1 MTQVDITHACALLV
15 QIRMECV
22 DDLVGL
28 RFHTS
33 ILFSPRSIFLL
44 YVSDSMR
51 NIIIFAYQE
60 RVRKRTREMLLKI
73 VTCQSETARWFIQKG
88 QSLPQMERRKI
99 NDFELVI
106 FLVAREKM
114 IFEEKQSENRCR
126 ILMHWMCDR
135 LIISSVSISASMF
148 IHLLFDAFW

>member
-73 VTCQSETARWFIQKG
+73 VTCQSETAR
-88 QSLPQMERRKI
+88 
-99 NDFELVI
+99 
-106 FLVAREKM
+106 
-114 IFEEKQSENRCR
+114 
-126 ILMHWMCDR
+126 
-135 LIISSVSISASMF
+135 
-148 IHLLFDAFW
+148 